1 MDSKNITFLR
11 NHRYHKNANAIF
23 RMAQE
28 DFDSVEFDS
37 ETWISRLEKFINRHQ
52 NEQVPRLKELK
63 RYSLSDNNI
72 KYRPAKTDEF
82 AADNRIAS
90 DFARYITIF
99 EQGYMLGQPIQYKN
113 DDDNIQAQ
121 IDDFNNR
128 NNETYHNVL
137 IKTDL
142 SIYGRAYELETTVL
156 DESGSAYVKLVKL
169 NPEQTFVVYDDT
181 TDSNSLF
188 GVYYYTLDYGDGV
201 RKDFINVYTSD
212 MVYMYVNSN
221 QEEKGMHLV
230 DFDDYTFDG
239 VPVNE
244 FANNE
249 DRTGAFE
256 PVLDSIDAYDLS
268 QSELANYQ
276 QDTMDA
282 ILVIAGNPYTGTAQN
297 DLDEEGNIVPNSRL
311 AVSLAF
317 KRAKLMYLDDNPNPN
332 GAQPNAFYLVKEY
345 DTEGAEAYK
354 KRLVN
359 DILRFTFT
367 PDVTDDNFSGVQSG
381 ESMKYKLMAA
391 DNRRVMQQ
399 RLFEKGLMRRLRLAV
414 NIWRIKGND
423 SVAYDQ
429 INDTNIIFTANVPK
443 SDSEIVA
450 LASQLVGQ
458 VSDETLFEILKTVTG
473 VDPEVE
479 LERIKEDAGG
489 TTPPRRP
496 QMEDEEDEKTDGR
509 NVKMLT
515 EMNSDASEDK
525 QMAAIEAFS
534 IQTMELTAKINW
546 NYFVLLQE
554 QGFTKEQAM
563 QIILAGQKNG

>member
-1 MDSKNITFLR
+1 MESKNITFLR
-11 NHRYHKNANAIF
+11 NHRYHKNANSVF

-28 DFDSVEFDS
+28 DFDDADFES
-37 ETWISRLEKFINRHQ
+37 ETWITRLEKFINRHR

-63 RYSLSDNNI
+63 RYYLSDNNI
-72 KYRPAKTDEF
+72 KHRPAKTDEF

-99 EQGYMLGQPIQYKN
+99 EQGYMLGQPVQYKN
-113 DDDNIQAQ
+113 ENDELQDKIA
-121 IDDFNNR
+121 DFSKR
-128 NNETYHNVL
+128 NNEDYHNVL

-142 SIYGRAYELETTVL
+142 SIYGRAYELLTTEL
-156 DESGSAYVKLVKL
+156 DESGKAWVKLVKL
-169 NPEQTFVVYDDT
+169 DAEQTFVVYDDT
-181 TDSNSLF
+181 TDNKSLF

-201 RKDFINVYTSD
+201 RKDFVNVYTSD
-212 MVYMYVNSN
+212 MVYMYLNSN
-221 QEEKGMHLV
+221 QEERGLHLN
-230 DFDDYTFDG
+230 DSDDYAFDG
-239 VPVNE
+239 VPINE
-244 FANNE
+244 YANNE
-249 DRTGAFE
+249 DRTGAYE
-256 PVLDSIDAYDLS
+256 PILDSIDAYDLS

-282 ILVIAGNPYTGTAQN
+282 ILVIAGNPYTGTAPN
-297 DLDEEGNIVPNSRL
+297 DLDEDGNIVPNSRL
-311 AVSLAF
+311 AVGIAY
-317 KRAKLMYLDDNPNPN
+317 KRTKIMFLDDNPNPN

-496 QMEDEEDEKTDGR
+496 QMEDEGNERANEKNVRNADGDE
-509 NVKMLT
+509 
-515 EMNSDASEDK
+515 
-525 QMAAIEAFS
+525 Q
-534 IQTMELTAKINW
+534 
-546 NYFVLLQE
+546 
-554 QGFTKEQAM
+554 
-563 QIILAGQKNG
+563 